1 MNLLGIDYGRI
12 YLGMAVAIDKYP
24 QISKVVKSKSDHH
37 KITEIS
43 NICIKEDINKIIIGY
58 GSDSFKTDIDNF
70 IELLKKTI
78 KHEIVIVEESFTS
91 NLAIEEMI
99 KDQVPRNKRKLL
111 EHAYA
116 AKILLQNYLNSFI

>member
-12 YLGMAVAIDKYP
+12 YLGMAVVRDKYP

-43 NICIKEDINKIIIGY
+43 KICFKEDINKIIIGY

-70 IELLKKTI
+70 IELLKKAT
-78 KHEIVIVEESFTS
+78 KHEIVKVEESFTS

-116 AKILLQNYLNSFI
+116 AKILLQNYLNSII